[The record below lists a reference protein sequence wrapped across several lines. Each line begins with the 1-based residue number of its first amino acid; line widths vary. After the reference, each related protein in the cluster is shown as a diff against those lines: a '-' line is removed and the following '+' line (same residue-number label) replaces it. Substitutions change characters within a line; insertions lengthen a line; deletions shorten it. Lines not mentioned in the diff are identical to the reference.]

1 MDYKKIGELISTERK
16 SKNLTQSKLAKKLF
30 ISEKTISKWEN
41 GNGVPDTESL
51 TKLCQ
56 IFEISVNELLN
67 GERISSESY
76 TAKAEDKL
84 LELKKEKENA
94 DKRLL
99 NLEIVLGSITIFT
112 FLVILCTSMFAIY
125 EFDLLVLPIILI
137 IVDLIL
143 TIIGITFCFYI
154 EQKAGYYECKKC
166 HHKYIPTFN
175 QALWAPHMGRT
186 KHMKCPHCKQKS
198 WSKKVI
204 K

>member
-112 FLVILCTSMFAIY
+112 FMLS
-125 EFDLLVLPIILI
+125 LI
-137 IVDLIL
+137 
-143 TIIGITFCFYI
+143 
-154 EQKAGYYECKKC
+154 
-166 HHKYIPTFN
+166 
-175 QALWAPHMGRT
+175 
-186 KHMKCPHCKQKS
+186 
-198 WSKKVI
+198 
-204 K
+204 